1 MTSLATAAAIGA
13 VASYASSKSAG
24 NAADKA
30 AGIQGDANRQALY
43 AQQDNLDK
51 ARQILAPYVNLGNQS
66 IDAQGDLLGFNGGV
80 KQQAAY
86 DNIIK
91 SPAFTT
97 TAKQGENALLANASA
112 TGGLRGG
119 NLEAG
124 LAQFRPQLLS
134 QMIQQQ
140 YGNLGNLSTLG
151 EAAASGSVAAGTNST
166 NSISNLLGE
175 GGAIGA
181 GSALA
186 NGAAKAN
193 MWNGVG
199 NGAGLAAAIYSRNR
213 GQNGSVNYTS
223 PNSDAL
229 PDNVAN
235 QLF

>member
-1 MTSLATAAAIGA
+1 MTAVATAIAVGAA
-13 VASYASSKSAG
+13 ASYASSESAG

-30 AGIQGDANRQALY
+30 AGAQGDANRQALY
-43 AQQDNLDK
+43 AQQDNLNK
-51 ARQILAPYVNLGNQS
+51 ARQILAPYINIGNQS
-66 IDAQGDLLGFNGGV
+66 IDAQGDLLGFNGGD

-124 LAQFRPQLLS
+124 LVQFRPQLLS

-186 NGAAKAN
+186 TGAAKAN
-193 MWNGVG
+193 MWNGIS
-199 NGAGLAAAIYSRNR
+199 NGAGLAAAIYGN
-213 GQNGSVNYTS
+213 
-223 PNSDAL
+223 NSNNNAL
-229 PDNVAN
+229 V
-235 QLF
+235 QKLY

>member
-1 MTSLATAAAIGA
+1 MPFA
-13 VASYASSKSAG
+13 VAAGIGLVGTYMANDAAG

-30 AGIQGDANRQALY
+30 AGIQGDATRQQTYLE
-43 AQQDNLDK
+43 QDELNK
-51 ARQILAPYVNLGNQS
+51 ARQILAPYVNIGNQS
-66 IDAQGDLLGFNGGV
+66 IDAQGDLIGLNGDV

-86 DNIIK
+86 DNILK

-151 EAAASGSVAAGTNST
+151 QASAAGSVAVGQNATN
-166 NSISNLLGE
+166 NISNLIGQ

-181 GSALA
+181 GNALA
-186 NGAAKAN
+186 QGTAKAN
-193 MWNGVG
+193 MWNGVANAAGIGSSIYG
-199 NGAGLAAAIYSRNR
+199 NNAIRS
-213 GQNGSVNYTS
+213 
-223 PNSDAL
+223 
-229 PDNVAN
+229 